1 MKMSIKIKIK
11 WSNVLCANYYYFFVN
26 VTIRVYFLFFC
37 VFKIYML
44 FYLAWVFLVE
54 FVVL

>member
-1 MKMSIKIKIK
+1 MKMSIKNKIK